1 MNGLHEDLI
10 DLLKQ
15 HGAAKL
21 LIRLYRAMED
31 DQDMRET
38 SSIEKKCLNWSRQVA
53 ELAEMALAEEAEEKA
68 EQEKKENKRRR

>member
-38 SSIEKKCLNWSRQVA
+38 STVEDKCLNWSKQVA

-68 EQEKKENKRRR
+68 EQEKKEKRRR

>member
-38 SSIEKKCLNWSRQVA
+38 STVEDKCLNWSRQVA